1 MHVFAFRLPCPVECL
16 SNEMQRIFH
25 RGEVYSSGVSEKQK
39 RDKFSVTSASGGN
52 YKLSNYNTIPYLRIR
67 VLSSGQTSL
76 DNKSQNCYKT
86 KMDTGWTV
94 EFLND
99 IAEAEFDQLP
109 IEIKAKIVR
118 ISQLIE
124 QVGLFS
130 VKEPYVRHVQDKIW
144 EIRARGKEKLARSLY
159 TTVTGKRVVILRTF
173 IKKTR
178 KTPKREIELALQRIK
193 EFDHG

>member
-1 MHVFAFRLPCPVECL
+1 
-16 SNEMQRIFH
+16 
-25 RGEVYSSGVSEKQK
+25 
-39 RDKFSVTSASGGN
+39 
-52 YKLSNYNTIPYLRIR
+52 
-67 VLSSGQTSL
+67 
-76 DNKSQNCYKT
+76 
-86 KMDTGWTV
+86 MDPGWTV

-99 IAEAEFDQLP
+99 TAEAEFDQLP

-124 QVGLFS
+124 QVGLLS
-130 VKEPYVRHVQDKIW
+130 VKEPYVRHVHDKIW
-144 EIRARGKEKLARSLY
+144 EIRAMGKEKLARSLY

-173 IKKTR
+173 VKKTR